1 MSVNKKYYWLK
12 LKNDFF
18 NNRQIKKLRRIAGG
32 DTYTIIY
39 LKLQLLSIDNGG
51 IIEYKGTEKDIFEQL
66 ELEIDED
73 IDNIKITMN
82 FLMANDLLECVDN
95 DVFLNEVPTLI
106 GSECKSAERVRK
118 YRKNKELENQKALQC
133 NNKTLQCN
141 APPLQSNTNVTN
153 CNTEIEK
160 EIEKELE
167 LDLEIEKETEIDTKS
182 QSEINQ
188 SINQDCTL
196 GKEMPTQLENRVK
209 SEIKNN
215 SEQAKII
222 EEWNSID
229 DNVPNVTLIRS
240 GSTRQRL
247 LQARINEYGFDNVL
261 KAIDNVK
268 NSQYLKGYVKSFRI
282 TFDWFI
288 KPNNFPKV
296 LDGNYND
303 FTVTNNN
310 DEEFDYIKANQY
322 TEEEIKN
329 FKTAKDLYPDIDDY
343 IVNIEDLE
351 I

>member
-1 MSVNKKYYWLK
+1 MLESLPDGMLYSNILMKLYLRSLKREGKLMISDRIPLNPVALSQITRHSVGDVEKA
-12 LKNDFF
+12 
-18 NNRQIKKLRRIAGG
+18 IKV
-32 DTYTIIY
+32 
-39 LKLQLLSIDNGG
+39 LQELELIEILDNGAIYMLDIQNFIG
-51 IIEYKGTEKDIFEQL
+51 KSSTEADRIRSYRKKIDDEKQL
-66 ELEIDED
+66 ELNPAED
-73 IDNIKITMN
+73 NS
-82 FLMANDLLECVDN
+82 V
-95 DVFLNEVPTLI
+95 
-106 GSECKSAERVRK
+106 
-118 YRKNKELENQKALQC
+118 
-133 NNKTLQCN
+133 
-141 APPLQSNTNVTN
+141 TNVRQMYTRDRDRDRDITRDRDRCDN
-153 CNTEIEK
+153 F
-160 EIEKELE
+160 
-167 LDLEIEKETEIDTKS
+167 

-196 GKEMPTQLENRVK
+196 GKEMPTQLENSVK

-240 GSTRQRL
+240 GSTRQKL
-247 LQARINEYGFDNVL
+247 LQARINEYGFNNVL

-303 FTVTNNN
+303 FTAPKSN

-343 IVNIEDLE
+343 IVNIEDLQL
-351 I
+351 

>member
-118 YRKNKELENQKALQC
+118 YRKNKELENQKALQS

-141 APPLQSNTNVTN
+141 APPLQSNTNVTK

-160 EIEKELE
+160 EKELE
-167 LDLEIEKETEIDTKS
+167 LNLELERETEIDTKS

-196 GKEMPTQLENRVK
+196 GKEMPTQLENSVK

-303 FTVTNNN
+303 FTAPKSN

-343 IVNIEDLE
+343 IVNIEDLQL
-351 I
+351 

>member
-1 MSVNKKYYWLK
+1 MLESLPDGMLYSNILMKLYLRSLKREGKLMISDRIPLNPVALSQITRHSVGDVEKA
-12 LKNDFF
+12 
-18 NNRQIKKLRRIAGG
+18 IKV
-32 DTYTIIY
+32 
-39 LKLQLLSIDNGG
+39 LQELELIEILDNGAIYMLDIQNFIG
-51 IIEYKGTEKDIFEQL
+51 KSSTEADRIRSYRKKIDDEKQL
-66 ELEIDED
+66 ELNPAED
-73 IDNIKITMN
+73 NS
-82 FLMANDLLECVDN
+82 V
-95 DVFLNEVPTLI
+95 
-106 GSECKSAERVRK
+106 
-118 YRKNKELENQKALQC
+118 
-133 NNKTLQCN
+133 
-141 APPLQSNTNVTN
+141 TNVRQMYTRDRDRDRDKDITRDRDRCDN
-153 CNTEIEK
+153 F
-160 EIEKELE
+160 
-167 LDLEIEKETEIDTKS
+167 

-196 GKEMPTQLENRVK
+196 GKEMPTQLENSVK

-268 NSQYLKGYVKSFRI
+268 NSQYLKGYVKPFRI

-303 FTVTNNN
+303 FTAPKSN

>member
-95 DVFLNEVPTLI
+95 DVFLNEVPNLI

-118 YRKNKELENQKALQC
+118 YRKNKELENQKALQS

-141 APPLQSNTNVTN
+141 APPLQSNTNVTK

-160 EIEKELE
+160 EKEKELE
-167 LDLEIEKETEIDTKS
+167 LDLEIEKELDTKS

-196 GKEMPTQLENRVK
+196 GKEMPTQLENNIK

-268 NSQYLKGYVKSFRI
+268 NSQYLKGYVKPFRI

-303 FTVTNNN
+303 FTAPKSN

>member
-118 YRKNKELENQKALQC
+118 YRKNKELENQKALQS

-141 APPLQSNTNVTN
+141 APPLQSNTNVTK

-160 EIEKELE
+160 EKELE
-167 LDLEIEKETEIDTKS
+167 LDLELERETEIDTKS

-196 GKEMPTQLENRVK
+196 GKEMPTQLENSVK

-303 FTVTNNN
+303 FTAPKSN

-343 IVNIEDLE
+343 IVNIEDLQL
-351 I
+351 

>member
-95 DVFLNEVPTLI
+95 DVFLNEVPNLI

-118 YRKNKELENQKALQC
+118 YRKNKELENQKALQS

-141 APPLQSNTNVTN
+141 APPLQCNTDVTK
-153 CNTEIEK
+153 CNTEKEK
-160 EIEKELE
+160 EKEKEKE
-167 LDLEIEKETEIDTKS
+167 LDLELERETEIDTKS

-188 SINQDCTL
+188 SINQDCSL
-196 GKEMPTQLENRVK
+196 GKEMPTQLENNIK

-329 FKTAKDLYPDIDDY
+329 FKTAKDLYSDIDDY
-343 IVNIEDLE
+343 IVNIEDLQL
-351 I
+351 

>member
-1 MSVNKKYYWLK
+1 MSDNKKYYYLK
-12 LKNDFF
+12 LKENFF
-18 NNRQIKKLRRIAGG
+18 EDEKIIMLESLPDGMLYNNILMKLYLRSLKREGKLMISDRIPYNPVALSQITRHSIG
-32 DTYTIIY
+32 DVEKAI
-39 LKLQLLSIDNGG
+39 KVLQELELIEILDNGAIYMLDIQNFIG
-51 IIEYKGTEKDIFEQL
+51 KSSTEADRIREYRKKIDDEKQL
-66 ELEIDED
+66 EL
-73 IDNIKITMN
+73 N
-82 FLMANDLLECVDN
+82 
-95 DVFLNEVPTLI
+95 
-106 GSECKSAERVRK
+106 SAENIDV
-118 YRKNKELENQKALQC
+118 
-133 NNKTLQCN
+133 
-141 APPLQSNTNVTN
+141 TNVRQMYTRDRDRDRDITRDRDRDRTN
-153 CNTEIEK
+153 DIN
-160 EIEKELE
+160 
-167 LDLEIEKETEIDTKS
+167 

-196 GKEMPTQLENRVK
+196 GKEMSPQLENSVK
-209 SEIKNN
+209 SEIKTN

-268 NSQYLKGYVKSFRI
+268 NSQYLKGYVKPFRI

-303 FTVTNNN
+303 FTTPNNN
-310 DEEFDYIKANQY
+310 GEEFDYIKANQY

-343 IVNIEDLE
+343 IVNIEDL
-351 I
+351 

>member
-95 DVFLNEVPTLI
+95 DVFLNEVPNLI

-118 YRKNKELENQKALQC
+118 YRKNKELENQKALQS

-141 APPLQSNTNVTN
+141 APPLQCNTDVTK

-160 EIEKELE
+160 EKEKEKE
-167 LDLEIEKETEIDTKS
+167 LDLELERETEIDTKS

-188 SINQDCTL
+188 SINQDCSL
-196 GKEMPTQLENRVK
+196 GKEMPTQLENNIK

-303 FTVTNNN
+303 FTAPKSN

-329 FKTAKDLYPDIDDY
+329 FKTAKDLYSDIDDY
-343 IVNIEDLE
+343 IVNIEDLQL
-351 I
+351 

>member
-51 IIEYKGTEKDIFEQL
+51 IIEYKCTEKDIFEQL

-106 GSECKSAERVRK
+106 GSEGGSAERMRK
-118 YRKNKELENQKALQC
+118 HRKIKRMEKQKALQC
-133 NNKTLQCN
+133 DTKTSHCD
-141 APPLQSNTNVTN
+141 APPSLSDTNVTKSD
-153 CNTEIEK
+153 TEIEK
-160 EIEKELE
+160 EKEKELE
-167 LDLEIEKETEIDTKS
+167 LDLELERETEIDTKS

-196 GKEMPTQLENRVK
+196 GKEMPTQLENSVK

-215 SEQAKII
+215 SEQTKII

-229 DNVPNVTLIRS
+229 DNVPNVTLIRT

-268 NSQYLKGYVKSFRI
+268 NSQYLKGYVKPFRI

-303 FTVTNNN
+303 FTTPNSNG
-310 DEEFDYIKANQY
+310 EEFDYIKANQY
-322 TEEEIKN
+322 TDEEIKN

-343 IVNIEDLE
+343 IVNIEDL
-351 I
+351 

>member
-118 YRKNKELENQKALQC
+118 YRKNKELENQKALQS

-141 APPLQSNTNVTN
+141 APPLQSNTNVTK

-160 EIEKELE
+160 EKELE
-167 LDLEIEKETEIDTKS
+167 LDLELETETEIDTKS
-182 QSEINQ
+182 QSINQ

-196 GKEMPTQLENRVK
+196 GKEMPTQLENSVK

-303 FTVTNNN
+303 FTTPNSNG
-310 DEEFDYIKANQY
+310 EEFDYIKANQY
-322 TEEEIKN
+322 TDEEIKN
-329 FKTAKDLYPDIDDY
+329 FKTAKDLYPNIDDY
-343 IVNIEDLE
+343 IVNIEDLQL
-351 I
+351 

>member
-1 MSVNKKYYWLK
+1 MSDNKKYYYLK
-12 LKNDFF
+12 LKENFYEDEKIIMLESLPDGMLYS
-18 NNRQIKKLRRIAGG
+18 NILMKLYLRSLKREGKLMISDRIPLNPVALSQITRHSVG
-32 DTYTIIY
+32 DVEKAI
-39 LKLQLLSIDNGG
+39 KVLQELELIEILDNGAIYMLDIQNFIG
-51 IIEYKGTEKDIFEQL
+51 KSSTEADRIRDYRKKIDSEKQL
-66 ELEIDED
+66 ELNPAE
-73 IDNIKITMN
+73 
-82 FLMANDLLECVDN
+82 DN
-95 DVFLNEVPTLI
+95 DV
-106 GSECKSAERVRK
+106 
-118 YRKNKELENQKALQC
+118 
-133 NNKTLQCN
+133 
-141 APPLQSNTNVTN
+141 TNVRQMYTRDRDRDRDRDITRDRDRCDN
-153 CNTEIEK
+153 
-160 EIEKELE
+160 
-167 LDLEIEKETEIDTKS
+167 S

-196 GKEMPTQLENRVK
+196 GKEIPTQLENNIK

-222 EEWNSID
+222 EEWNLID
-229 DNVPNVTLIRS
+229 DNVPNVTLIRN

-303 FTVTNNN
+303 FTAPKSN

-343 IVNIEDLE
+343 IVNIEDLQL
-351 I
+351 

>member
-1 MSVNKKYYWLK
+1 MISDRIPLNPVALSQITRHSVGDVEKA
-12 LKNDFF
+12 
-18 NNRQIKKLRRIAGG
+18 IKV
-32 DTYTIIY
+32 
-39 LKLQLLSIDNGG
+39 LQELELIEILDNGAIYMLDIQNFIG
-51 IIEYKGTEKDIFEQL
+51 KSSTEADRIRSYRKKIDDEKQL
-66 ELEIDED
+66 ELNPAED
-73 IDNIKITMN
+73 NS
-82 FLMANDLLECVDN
+82 V
-95 DVFLNEVPTLI
+95 
-106 GSECKSAERVRK
+106 
-118 YRKNKELENQKALQC
+118 
-133 NNKTLQCN
+133 
-141 APPLQSNTNVTN
+141 TNVRQMYTRDRDRDRDRDITRDRDRCDN
-153 CNTEIEK
+153 F
-160 EIEKELE
+160 
-167 LDLEIEKETEIDTKS
+167 

-196 GKEMPTQLENRVK
+196 SKEMPTQLENSVK

-215 SEQAKII
+215 SEQTKII

-303 FTVTNNN
+303 FTTPKSN

-343 IVNIEDLE
+343 IVNIEDLQL
-351 I
+351 

>member
-95 DVFLNEVPTLI
+95 DVFLNEVPNLI

-133 NNKTLQCN
+133 DTKTLQCN
-141 APPLQSNTNVTN
+141 APPLQSNTNVTK

-160 EIEKELE
+160 EIEKEKE
-167 LDLEIEKETEIDTKS
+167 LDLELERETEIDTKS

-196 GKEMPTQLENRVK
+196 GKEMPTQLENSVK

-229 DNVPNVTLIRS
+229 DNVPNITLIRS

-303 FTVTNNN
+303 FKAPKSN

>member
-95 DVFLNEVPTLI
+95 DVFLNEVPNLI

-133 NNKTLQCN
+133 DNKTLQCN
-141 APPLQSNTNVTN
+141 APPLQSNTNVTK
-153 CNTEIEK
+153 CNTEIEIEK
-160 EIEKELE
+160 EKELE
-167 LDLEIEKETEIDTKS
+167 LDLELERETEIDTKS

-196 GKEMPTQLENRVK
+196 GKEMPTQLENSVK

-268 NSQYLKGYVKSFRI
+268 NSQYLKGYVKPFRI

-303 FTVTNNN
+303 FTAPKSN

>member
-1 MSVNKKYYWLK
+1 MSDNKKYYYLK
-12 LKNDFF
+12 LKENFYEDEKIIMLESLPDGMLYS
-18 NNRQIKKLRRIAGG
+18 NILMKLYLRSLKREGKLMISDRIPLNPVALSQITRHSVG
-32 DTYTIIY
+32 DVEKAI
-39 LKLQLLSIDNGG
+39 KVLQELELIEILDNGAIYMLDIQNFIG
-51 IIEYKGTEKDIFEQL
+51 KSSTEGDRKREYRKRIEEEKTL
-66 ELEIDED
+66 ELSQS
-73 IDNIKITMN
+73 
-82 FLMANDLLECVDN
+82 DN
-95 DVFLNEVPTLI
+95 DV
-106 GSECKSAERVRK
+106 
-118 YRKNKELENQKALQC
+118 
-133 NNKTLQCN
+133 
-141 APPLQSNTNVTN
+141 TNVHQVDGQMSGQMYTRDRDRDRDITRDRDRCDN
-153 CNTEIEK
+153 
-160 EIEKELE
+160 
-167 LDLEIEKETEIDTKS
+167 S

-196 GKEMPTQLENRVK
+196 GKEMPTQLENNIK

-222 EEWNSID
+222 EKWNSID

-303 FTVTNNN
+303 FTTPKSN

-322 TEEEIKN
+322 TEEEIKS

-343 IVNIEDLE
+343 IVNIEDLQL
-351 I
+351 

>member
-95 DVFLNEVPTLI
+95 DVFLNEVPNLI

-118 YRKNKELENQKALQC
+118 YRKNKELENQKALQS

-141 APPLQSNTNVTN
+141 APPLQCNTDVTK

-160 EIEKELE
+160 EKEKE
-167 LDLEIEKETEIDTKS
+167 LDLELERETEIDTKS

-188 SINQDCTL
+188 LINQDCSL
-196 GKEMPTQLENRVK
+196 GKEMPTQLENNIK

-310 DEEFDYIKANQY
+310 DEEFNYIKANQY

-329 FKTAKDLYPDIDDY
+329 FKTAKDLYSDIDDY
-343 IVNIEDLE
+343 IVNIEDLQL
-351 I
+351 

>member
-1 MSVNKKYYWLK
+1 MLESLPDGMLYSNILMKLYLRSLKREGKLMISDRIPLNPVALSQITRHSVGDVEKA
-12 LKNDFF
+12 
-18 NNRQIKKLRRIAGG
+18 IKV
-32 DTYTIIY
+32 
-39 LKLQLLSIDNGG
+39 LQELELIEILDNGAIYMLDIQNFIG
-51 IIEYKGTEKDIFEQL
+51 KSSTEADRIRDYRKKIDSEKQL
-66 ELEIDED
+66 ELNPAE
-73 IDNIKITMN
+73 
-82 FLMANDLLECVDN
+82 DN
-95 DVFLNEVPTLI
+95 DV
-106 GSECKSAERVRK
+106 
-118 YRKNKELENQKALQC
+118 
-133 NNKTLQCN
+133 
-141 APPLQSNTNVTN
+141 TNVRQMYTRDRDRDRDITRDRDRCDN
-153 CNTEIEK
+153 
-160 EIEKELE
+160 
-167 LDLEIEKETEIDTKS
+167 S

-196 GKEMPTQLENRVK
+196 GKEIPTQLENNIK

-222 EEWNSID
+222 EEWNLID
-229 DNVPNVTLIRS
+229 DNVPNVTLIRN

-268 NSQYLKGYVKSFRI
+268 NSQYLKGYVKPFRV

-303 FTVTNNN
+303 FTVPKSN

>member
-1 MSVNKKYYWLK
+1 MSDNKKYYYLK
-12 LKNDFF
+12 LKENFYEDEKIIMLESLPDGMLYS
-18 NNRQIKKLRRIAGG
+18 NILMKLYLRSLKREGKLMISDRIPLNPVALSQITRHSVG
-32 DTYTIIY
+32 DVEKAI
-39 LKLQLLSIDNGG
+39 KVLQ
-51 IIEYKGTEKDIFEQL
+51 
-66 ELEIDED
+66 
-73 IDNIKITMN
+73 
-82 FLMANDLLECVDN
+82 
-95 DVFLNEVPTLI
+95 
-106 GSECKSAERVRK
+106 
-118 YRKNKELENQKALQC
+118 
-133 NNKTLQCN
+133 
-141 APPLQSNTNVTN
+141 
-153 CNTEIEK
+153 
-160 EIEKELE
+160 ELE
-167 LDLEIEKETEIDTKS
+167 LIEILDNGAIYMLDIQNFIGKSSTEGDRKREYRKRIEEEKTLELS
-182 QSEINQ
+182 QSDNFDVTNVHQVDGQMSGQTSTRDITRD
-188 SINQDCTL
+188 IT
-196 GKEMPTQLENRVK
+196 RVK
-209 SEIKNN
+209 SLETTDDKSHSDISQSDKK
-215 SEQAKII
+215 SKQTWQEQLNRIFK
-222 EEWNSID
+222 EWNSID
-229 DNVPNVTLIRS
+229 DNLPKINFIKN

-303 FTVTNNN
+303 FTTPKSN

>member
-73 IDNIKITMN
+73 IDNIKVTMN

-95 DVFLNEVPTLI
+95 DVFLNEVPNLI
-106 GSECKSAERVRK
+106 GSEGGSAERMRK
-118 YRKNKELENQKALQC
+118 HRKIKRMEKQKALQGDT
-133 NNKTLQCN
+133 KTSQCD
-141 APPLQSNTNVTN
+141 APPSLSDTNVTKSD
-153 CNTEIEK
+153 TEIEK
-160 EIEKELE
+160 EKELE
-167 LDLEIEKETEIDTKS
+167 LDLELETETEIDTKS
-182 QSEINQ
+182 QSINQ

-196 GKEMPTQLENRVK
+196 GKEMSPQLENSVK
-209 SEIKNN
+209 AEIKTN

-268 NSQYLKGYVKSFRI
+268 SSQYLKGYVKSFRI

-303 FTVTNNN
+303 FTTPNNN
-310 DEEFDYIKANQY
+310 GEEFDYIKANQY
-322 TEEEIKN
+322 TDEEIKN
-329 FKTAKDLYPDIDDY
+329 FKTAKDLYPNLDDY
-343 IVNIEDLE
+343 IVNIEDLQL
-351 I
+351 

>member
-118 YRKNKELENQKALQC
+118 YRKNKELENQKALQS

-141 APPLQSNTNVTN
+141 APPLQSNTNVTK

-160 EIEKELE
+160 EKELE
-167 LDLEIEKETEIDTKS
+167 LDLELETETEIDTKS
-182 QSEINQ
+182 QSINQ

-196 GKEMPTQLENRVK
+196 GKEMPTQLENSVK

-222 EEWNSID
+222 E
-229 DNVPNVTLIRS
+229 R
-240 GSTRQRL
+240 
-247 LQARINEYGFDNVL
+247 
-261 KAIDNVK
+261 
-268 NSQYLKGYVKSFRI
+268 
-282 TFDWFI
+282 
-288 KPNNFPKV
+288 
-296 LDGNYND
+296 
-303 FTVTNNN
+303 
-310 DEEFDYIKANQY
+310 
-322 TEEEIKN
+322 
-329 FKTAKDLYPDIDDY
+329 
-343 IVNIEDLE
+343 
-351 I
+351 

>member
-1 MSVNKKYYWLK
+1 MLESLPDGMLYSNILMKLYLRSLKREGKLMISDRIPLNPVALSQITRHSVGDVEKA
-12 LKNDFF
+12 
-18 NNRQIKKLRRIAGG
+18 IKV
-32 DTYTIIY
+32 
-39 LKLQLLSIDNGG
+39 LQELELIEILDNGAIYMLDIQNFIG
-51 IIEYKGTEKDIFEQL
+51 KSSTEADRIRSYRKKIDDEKQL
-66 ELEIDED
+66 ELNPAED
-73 IDNIKITMN
+73 NS
-82 FLMANDLLECVDN
+82 V
-95 DVFLNEVPTLI
+95 
-106 GSECKSAERVRK
+106 
-118 YRKNKELENQKALQC
+118 
-133 NNKTLQCN
+133 
-141 APPLQSNTNVTN
+141 TNVRQMYTRDRDRDRDITRDRDRCDN
-153 CNTEIEK
+153 F
-160 EIEKELE
+160 
-167 LDLEIEKETEIDTKS
+167 

-196 GKEMPTQLENRVK
+196 GKEMPTQLENSVK

-240 GSTRQRL
+240 GSTRQKL

-268 NSQYLKGYVKSFRI
+268 NSQYLKGYVKPFRI

-303 FTVTNNN
+303 FTAPKSN

>member
-95 DVFLNEVPTLI
+95 DVFLNEVPNLI

-133 NNKTLQCN
+133 DNKTLQCN
-141 APPLQSNTNVTN
+141 APPLQSNTNVTK
-153 CNTEIEK
+153 CNT
-160 EIEKELE
+160 EKELE
-167 LDLEIEKETEIDTKS
+167 LELELERETEIDTKS

-196 GKEMPTQLENRVK
+196 GKEMPTQLEKSVK

-240 GSTRQRL
+240 GSTRQKL

-268 NSQYLKGYVKSFRI
+268 NSQYLKGYVKPFRI

-303 FTVTNNN
+303 FTAPKSN

-351 I
+351 L

>member
-1 MSVNKKYYWLK
+1 MSDNKKYYYLK
-12 LKNDFF
+12 LKENFYEDEKIIMLESLPDGMLYS
-18 NNRQIKKLRRIAGG
+18 NILMKLYLRSLKREGKLMISDRIPLNPVALSQITRHSVG
-32 DTYTIIY
+32 DVEKAI
-39 LKLQLLSIDNGG
+39 KVLQELELIEILDNGAIYMLDIQNFIG
-51 IIEYKGTEKDIFEQL
+51 KSSTEGDRKREYRKRIEEEKTL
-66 ELEIDED
+66 ELSQS
-73 IDNIKITMN
+73 
-82 FLMANDLLECVDN
+82 DN
-95 DVFLNEVPTLI
+95 DV
-106 GSECKSAERVRK
+106 
-118 YRKNKELENQKALQC
+118 
-133 NNKTLQCN
+133 
-141 APPLQSNTNVTN
+141 TNVHQVDGQMSGQMYTRDRDRDRDRDITRDRDRCDN
-153 CNTEIEK
+153 
-160 EIEKELE
+160 
-167 LDLEIEKETEIDTKS
+167 S

-196 GKEMPTQLENRVK
+196 GKEMPTQLENSVK

-229 DNVPNVTLIRS
+229 DNVPKVTLIRS
-240 GSTRQRL
+240 GSTRQKL

-268 NSQYLKGYVKSFRI
+268 NSQYLKGYVKPFRI

-303 FTVTNNN
+303 FTTPKSN

-351 I
+351 LWW

>member
-18 NNRQIKKLRRIAGG
+18 NNRQIKKLRKIAGG

-118 YRKNKELENQKALQC
+118 YRKNKELENQKALQS

-141 APPLQSNTNVTN
+141 APPLQSNTNVTK

-160 EIEKELE
+160 EKEKELE
-167 LDLEIEKETEIDTKS
+167 LDLELERETEIDTKS
-182 QSEINQ
+182 QSVNQ

-196 GKEMPTQLENRVK
+196 GKEMPTQLENSVK

-240 GSTRQRL
+240 GSTRQKL

-268 NSQYLKGYVKSFRI
+268 NSQYLKGYVKPFRI

-303 FTVTNNN
+303 FTAPKSN
-310 DEEFDYIKANQY
+310 DEEFDYIKVNQY

-343 IVNIEDLE
+343 IVNIEDLG

>member
-1 MSVNKKYYWLK
+1 
-12 LKNDFF
+12 
-18 NNRQIKKLRRIAGG
+18 
-32 DTYTIIY
+32 
-39 LKLQLLSIDNGG
+39 
-51 IIEYKGTEKDIFEQL
+51 
-66 ELEIDED
+66 
-73 IDNIKITMN
+73 MN

-95 DVFLNEVPTLI
+95 DVFLNEVPNLI

-133 NNKTLQCN
+133 DNKTLQCN
-141 APPLQSNTNVTN
+141 APPLQSNTNVTK

-160 EIEKELE
+160 EKEKELE
-167 LDLEIEKETEIDTKS
+167 LDLELERETEIDTKS

-196 GKEMPTQLENRVK
+196 GKEMPTQLENSVK

-215 SEQAKII
+215 SEQTKII

-303 FTVTNNN
+303 FTAPKSN

>member
-1 MSVNKKYYWLK
+1 MSDNKKYYYLK
-12 LKNDFF
+12 LKENFF
-18 NNRQIKKLRRIAGG
+18 EDEKIIMLESLPDGMLYSNILMKLYLRSLKREGKLMISDRIPYNPVALSQITRHSVG
-32 DTYTIIY
+32 DVEKAIKI
-39 LKLQLLSIDNGG
+39 LQELELIEILDNGAIYMLDIQNFIG
-51 IIEYKGTEKDIFEQL
+51 KSSTEADRIRSYRKKIDSEKQL
-66 ELEIDED
+66 ELNPAE
-73 IDNIKITMN
+73 
-82 FLMANDLLECVDN
+82 DN
-95 DVFLNEVPTLI
+95 DV
-106 GSECKSAERVRK
+106 
-118 YRKNKELENQKALQC
+118 
-133 NNKTLQCN
+133 
-141 APPLQSNTNVTN
+141 TNVRQMYTRDRDRDRDITRDRDRCDN
-153 CNTEIEK
+153 
-160 EIEKELE
+160 
-167 LDLEIEKETEIDTKS
+167 S

-196 GKEMPTQLENRVK
+196 GKEMPTQLENSVK

-268 NSQYLKGYVKSFRI
+268 NSQYLKGYVKPFRV

-303 FTVTNNN
+303 FTTPKSN

>member
-1 MSVNKKYYWLK
+1 MLESLPDGMLYSNILMKLYLRSLKREGKLMISDRIPLNPVALSQITRHSVGDVEKA
-12 LKNDFF
+12 
-18 NNRQIKKLRRIAGG
+18 IKV
-32 DTYTIIY
+32 
-39 LKLQLLSIDNGG
+39 LQELDLIEILDNGAIYMLDIQNFIG
-51 IIEYKGTEKDIFEQL
+51 KSSTEADRIRSYRKKIYDEKQL
-66 ELEIDED
+66 ELNSAE
-73 IDNIKITMN
+73 
-82 FLMANDLLECVDN
+82 DN
-95 DVFLNEVPTLI
+95 DV
-106 GSECKSAERVRK
+106 
-118 YRKNKELENQKALQC
+118 
-133 NNKTLQCN
+133 
-141 APPLQSNTNVTN
+141 TNVRQMYTRDRDRDRDRDITRDRDR
-153 CNTEIEK
+153 C
-160 EIEKELE
+160 
-167 LDLEIEKETEIDTKS
+167 DKS
-182 QSEINQ
+182 QSDINQ

-196 GKEMPTQLENRVK
+196 GKEMPTQLENNIK

-240 GSTRQRL
+240 GSTRQKL

-261 KAIDNVK
+261 KAIDNVR
-268 NSQYLKGYVKSFRI
+268 NSQYLKGYVKSFRV

-303 FTVTNNN
+303 FTTPKSN

-343 IVNIEDLE
+343 IVNIEDLQL
-351 I
+351 